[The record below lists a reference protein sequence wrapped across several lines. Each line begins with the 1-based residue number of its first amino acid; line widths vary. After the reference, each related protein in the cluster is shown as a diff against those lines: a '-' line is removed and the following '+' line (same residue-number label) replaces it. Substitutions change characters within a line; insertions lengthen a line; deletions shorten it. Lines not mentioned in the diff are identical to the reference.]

1 MFYLSADKC
10 KLSVLQKGIITSGSV
25 NVFDVKFQ
33 FDSDWEGMEQRIAV
47 FRVGSVRVSVVLDDT
62 NQCKVPWEC
71 LRENDIGKE
80 LQIGVYGMIG
90 ETVILPTVWASLGN
104 IKEGTRLGDSALPPS
119 PSVAEQILAQ
129 MIAVRDEI
137 LAAMGGNPGDAGGN
151 PGDAGGNEEEP
162 GGDDPGT
169 DSEVPDNDEVASDD
183 EVSDALDDIFG

>member
-10 KLSVLQKGIITSGSV
+10 KLTVLQKGIITSGSV
-25 NVFDVKFQ
+25 NVVDVKFQ
-33 FDSDWEGMEQRIAV
+33 FDSDWGDMEQRIAV

-90 ETVILPTVWASLGN
+90 ESVILPTVWASLGN

-129 MIAVRDEI
+129 MLAVRDEI
-137 LAAMGGNPGDAGGN
+137 LGAVGGNP
-151 PGDAGGNEEEP
+151 PGDDTGGDEEP
-162 GGDDPGT
+162 GGDSPGT
-169 DSEVPDNDEVASDD
+169 DTEVPDDDVASDD
-183 EVSDALDDIFG
+183 EVSDAFDDIFG